1 MKLYE
6 LSQNLI
12 QVQSMLD
19 NPELDSTMLAD
30 TLESL
35 ECAIEEKAQG
45 IAVITSQLNADV
57 DYIDQEIKRL
67 QSRKKSIESN
77 VERIKAYLQSQFEAM
92 GKVQIKTPTHTI
104 SIRQNPA
111 SLVIDDEKLIP
122 VKYLTVI
129 PRSFKPNNA
138 DIKEALK
145 AGKKVKGCR
154 LASGKRIEIK

>member
-1 MKLYE
+1 
-6 LSQNLI
+6 
-12 QVQSMLD
+12 MLD

-45 IAVITSQLNADV
+45 IAVITSQLNADA

-67 QSRKKSIESN
+67 QARKKSIDGN
-77 VERIKAYLQSQFEAM
+77 VERIKAYLQSQLEAM
-92 GKVQIKTPTHTI
+92 GKEKIKTPTHTI
-104 SIRQNPA
+104 SIRQNPP

-122 VKYLTVI
+122 AKYLTVI

-154 LASGKRIEIK
+154 LASGKRLEIK